1 MPGGK
6 VVVHMGILSMTQNKN
21 GLAVV
26 MGHEIVP
33 AVAKHGNERMSQLLL
48 SQMGGIALAE
58 ALQRKPQ
65 QTLACQNPGR
75 VGPVDF
81 RLL

>member
-33 AVAKHGNERMSQLLL
+33 AAAKHGNERMSQLLL
-48 SQMGGIALAE
+48 LTQMGGIALAE

-65 QTLACQNPGR
+65 QTLA
-75 VGPVDF
+75 
-81 RLL
+81 